1 MRVLSHRSTGNIED
15 ELMPLLRYLSG
26 VVTLALDE
34 DKCGGCSMCVT
45 VCPHGVFSIDNGKAR
60 IVDRDAC
67 MECGACARN
76 CPDQA
81 ITVQAGVGCVAA
93 IIMGA
98 LTGSEPNCCG
108 SDDSGCCG

>member
-1 MRVLSHRSTGNIED
+1 MSE
-15 ELMPLLRYLSG
+15 LRYLSG

-34 DKCGGCSMCVT
+34 GKCGGCGMCVT
-45 VCPHGVFSIDNGKAR
+45 VCPHGVLAIENRKANM
-60 IVDRDAC
+60 VDRDAC

-81 ITVQAGVGCVAA
+81 ITVQAGVGCVTA

-98 LTGSEPNCCG
+98 LTGSESNCSG